1 MLWDA
6 ERTLAEVPV
15 GLEECY
21 RGKEEEEI
29 GNNFKLCKIRDR
41 SSLDAHSPLKS
52 FFSRMRELAPAFR
65 GGIAQPTGCHICRR
79 TWVGLT

>member
-6 ERTLAEVPV
+6 ERTLAEVPM

-29 GNNFKLCKIRDR
+29 GNNFELCKIRDR
-41 SSLDAHSPLKS
+41 SSLDVHSPLKRC
-52 FFSRMRELAPAFR
+52 FPRLRELASASR
-65 GGIAQPTGCHICRR
+65 GVIT
-79 TWVGLT
+79 